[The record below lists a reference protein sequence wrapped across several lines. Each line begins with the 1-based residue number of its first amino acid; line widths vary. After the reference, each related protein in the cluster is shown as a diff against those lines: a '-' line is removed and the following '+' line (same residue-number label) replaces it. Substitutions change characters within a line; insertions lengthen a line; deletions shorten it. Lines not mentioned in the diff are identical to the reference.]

1 MTEPRACI
9 LSCSG
14 PELTAG
20 EASLLADAQPWGM
33 ILMGRSCQS
42 RDQVRDLTASIRA
55 ALGEEV
61 LIFIDQEGG
70 RVRRLRPPEW
80 PDFPSPA
87 VYGDLY
93 RTDRSLG
100 LEAAWLGHR
109 LIAAELASIG
119 VRANCAPVLDV
130 RHPGAHDIV
139 GDRAF
144 GDNPAQVADLARA
157 ALAGLAAGG
166 VAGVIKHIPGHGRA
180 ELDSHEA
187 LPVVRASLEDLARD
201 AGAFAALRDAPMAMT
216 AHVAYA
222 AWDEEACATLSA
234 RVIGGVIRGDIG
246 FRGLLMSD
254 DLGMN
259 ALGGPLASRA
269 ARALAAGCDIALH
282 CSGFVKDP
290 AVVLAEM
297 AEVAS
302 ACPPLADEALERAG
316 AARRAAG
323 PPEPFDVAEG
333 RARLDHLLSGLTRS

>member
-20 EASLLADAQPWGM
+20 EAALLADAQPWGM
-33 ILMGRSCQS
+33 ILMGRSCRS
-42 RDQVRDLTASIRA
+42 RAQVRGLTASIRA
-55 ALGEEV
+55 ILGEDV

-80 PDFPSPA
+80 PDFPAAA
-87 VYGDLY
+87 VFGDLY
-93 RTDRSLG
+93 RADPALG

-109 LIAAELASIG
+109 LIAAELVSMG
-119 VRANCAPVLDV
+119 VRANCSPVVDV
-130 RHPGAHDIV
+130 RHAGAHDIV

-144 GDNPAQVADLARA
+144 GSEPDQVSALARA
-157 ALAGLAAGG
+157 ALSGLGAGG

-187 LPVVRASLEDLARD
+187 LPVVRASREELSRD
-201 AGAFAALRDAPMAMT
+201 ASAFAALRDAPMAMT

-222 AWDEEACATLSA
+222 VWDDQACATHSPT
-234 RVIGGVIRGDIG
+234 VIGGVIRGEIG
-246 FRGLLMSD
+246 FNGLLMSD
-254 DLGMN
+254 DLGMK

-269 ARALAAGCDIALH
+269 GRAFAAGCDVALH
-282 CSGFVKDP
+282 CSGFVSDP

-297 AEVAS
+297 TEVAS
-302 ACPPLADEALERAG
+302 ASPPLSG
-316 AARRAAG
+316 AALDRARAARKAAG
-323 PPEPFDVAEG
+323 PAEPFDLAAG
-333 RARLDHLLSGLTRS
+333 RARLDHILSGLARS

>member
-20 EASLLADAQPWGM
+20 EAALLADAQPWGM
-33 ILMGRSCQS
+33 ILMGRSCRS
-42 RDQVRDLTASIRA
+42 RAQVRDLTSSIRA
-55 ALGEEV
+55 ILGEEA

-80 PDFPSPA
+80 PDFPA
-87 VYGDLY
+87 AEVYGDLY
-93 RTDRSLG
+93 RADPALG
-100 LEAAWLGHR
+100 LEAAWLGYR
-109 LIAAELASIG
+109 LIAAELAPLG

-130 RHPGAHDIV
+130 RHAGAHDIV

-144 GDNPAQVADLARA
+144 GTDPEQVAALARA

-187 LPVVRASLEDLARD
+187 LPVVRASREELARD
-201 AGAFAALRDAPMAMT
+201 ARAFAALTDASMAMT

-222 AWDEEACATLSA
+222 LWDENACATLSPT
-234 RVIGGVIRGDIG
+234 VIGRVIRGDIG
-246 FRGLLMSD
+246 FNGLLMSD
-254 DLGMN
+254 DLGMK

-269 ARALAAGCDIALH
+269 ERALAAGCDVALH
-282 CSGFVKDP
+282 CSGFVSDP

-297 AEVAS
+297 TEVAS
-302 ACPPLADEALERAG
+302 ASPPLSG
-316 AARRAAG
+316 AALDRARAARKAVG
-323 PPEPFDVAEG
+323 AAEPFDPAEG
-333 RARLDHLLSGLTRS
+333 RSRLDGLLSGLARS